1 MWVLV
6 TECSGR
12 NLFNIIDT
20 LASHLCFGA
29 HLDRAFLFEAR
40 PGHSSLSLFLLQ
52 LLHDLVLLNA
62 PEVVL
67 VSDTLVRIYAGLCW
81 TYLLTDAVHI
91 RRRHGSLQQQN

>member
-1 MWVLV
+1 MRVLV

-12 NLFNIIDT
+12 NLFNIIDA

-29 HLDRAFLFEAR
+29 HLDRTFLFEAR

-52 LLHDLVLLNA
+52 LLHDLVLLDA

-67 VSDTLVRIYAGLCW
+67 VGNTLVRIYAGLCR
-81 TYLLTDAVHI
+81 TYLLADAVNI
-91 RRRHGSLQQQN
+91 RRRHRSLQN